1 MTQLKCVYTNT
12 HSTGSTHEELEATA
26 QLEWYNLITIIETWW
41 EGSHDWSA
49 AINSQKLFSRDRQG
63 KRSRQLPSM

>member
-1 MTQLKCVYTNT
+1 MTQLKCLYTNT
-12 HSTGSTHEELEATA
+12 QSIGSTQEELE
-26 QLEWYNLITIIETWW
+26 WYDLITIIETQW

-49 AINSQKLFSRDRQG
+49 AINSQKLFRRDRQG